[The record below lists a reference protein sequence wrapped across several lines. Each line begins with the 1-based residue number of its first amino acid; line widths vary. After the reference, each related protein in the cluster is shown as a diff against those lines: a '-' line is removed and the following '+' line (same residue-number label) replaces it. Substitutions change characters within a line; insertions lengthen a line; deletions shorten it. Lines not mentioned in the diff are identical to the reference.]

1 MKGSCSRVVLCS
13 FSMIVC
19 LAALPAEAS
28 QAGQGAGDE
37 FLPLLPAGKSWR
49 LAWADEFDGKT
60 IDASKWEVL
69 GDWKRRDGY
78 WVRDDSYLDGEGH
91 LVLRTKKDGD
101 RYTCGAVRTKGRFEH
116 RYGYWVCR
124 CKFPKQPG
132 HWPAFWLMADGV
144 GKVGDG
150 GRDGTEID
158 IMEKPWRDDRTTQN
172 LHWDGYGKE
181 HQSAGTQFSVPGLS
195 EGFHTFGLLWT
206 PQEYVFYVNGQETW
220 RTSAGGVSQVPEFAK
235 LTEEI
240 GTWGGDIKQAPLPDS
255 FVVDYVRVYD
265 IADQASSAQD
275 YKRKALIA
283 QAANVRPSPQ
293 QLAWQQ
299 LEFIGFIHYTVNAF
313 TDREWG
319 EGTEDP
325 KIFNPTQLDV
335 RQWVRTCKD
344 VGMKTVILTAKHHDG
359 FCLWPSKY
367 TEHSIKNS
375 PYKNG
380 KGDIVGE
387 LAQACR
393 EAGLKLG
400 LYLSPW
406 DRHEPTY
413 GDTEGYNRYYKNQL
427 REILSNYGEIT
438 EVWFDGAKGA
448 NAKDME
454 YDWNGYYAI
463 VRELQPNAVIFNGP
477 DIRWVG
483 NESGYA
489 RQSEWSVMNRNHK
502 PFDFINATQKDLG
515 SIEALGEGDY
525 LVWYPAETDVSIRPG
540 WFYHAGEDDKVKS
553 VRHLLDIYFSSVGYN
568 SVLLLNLPPDR
579 RGLIHE
585 NDVQR
590 LREFRKTL
598 DAIFAENLAAGA
610 KATASNVKGG
620 NPAFAAGKITD
631 GDRETYWTTDD
642 WTTTAEVEL
651 DLGRPRTF
659 NVAELAEHIEIGQR
673 ISEFALD
680 AWDGGNWKEF
690 AKGTTIGYKRLLRFA
705 DVTASRV
712 RLRILDSRVS
722 PTLSSFAL
730 YHAPATDAASPASTA
745 SGR

>member
-1 MKGSCSRVVLCS
+1 
-13 FSMIVC
+13 MIICV
-19 LAALPAEAS
+19 AALSPEVS
-28 QAGQGAGDE
+28 QAGPAAADE
-37 FLPLLPAGKSWR
+37 FLPPLPAGKGWQ
-49 LAWADEFDGKT
+49 LAWTDEFDGKT

-78 WVRDDSYLDGEGH
+78 WVRDDSYLDGERH
-91 LVLRTKKDGD
+91 LILRTKKDGD
-101 RYTCGAVRTKGRFEH
+101 RYTCGAVRTKGKFEH

-124 CKFPKQPG
+124 CKFPEQPG
-132 HWPAFWLMADGV
+132 HWPAFWLMTDGV
-144 GKVGDG
+144 SKIGDG

-181 HQSAGTQFSVPGLS
+181 HQSAGTRFSVPGLS

-220 RTSAGGVSQVPEFAK
+220 RTSAGGVSQVPEFVK

-240 GTWGGDIKQAPLPDS
+240 GTWGGDIKQATLPDS
-255 FVVDYVRVYD
+255 FIVDYVRVYD
-265 IADQASSAQD
+265 IVDQAGSAQD
-275 YKRKALIA
+275 YRKKALIT

-313 TDREWG
+313 TDKEWG

-344 VGMKTVILTAKHHDG
+344 AGMKMIILTAKHHDG

-393 EAGLKLG
+393 EAGLNLG

-406 DRHEPTY
+406 DRHEPAY

-438 EVWFDGAKGA
+438 EVWFDGAKGP
-448 NAKDME
+448 NARDME

-489 RQSEWSVMNRNHK
+489 RQSEWSVMNRNRK
-502 PFDFINATQKDLG
+502 PFDFINPMQKDLG

-540 WFYHAGEDDKVKS
+540 WFYHASEDDKVKS

-590 LREFRKTL
+590 LREFRKAL

-620 NPAFAAGKITD
+620 NPTFAAGKITD
-631 GDRETYWTTDD
+631 GDRQTFWTTDD
-642 WTTTAEVEL
+642 WTTTAEIEF

-659 NVAELAEHIEIGQR
+659 NVAELAEHIQTGQR

-690 AKGTTIGYKRLLRFA
+690 ARGTTVGYKRLLRFA
-705 DVTASRV
+705 DVTASKV

-722 PTLSSFAL
+722 PTLSGFGL
-730 YHAPATDAASPASTA
+730 YHASTSEAASPVSAP